1 MKVIVGMANSG
12 KSWEVARIAGE
23 HMDEGVVKIISG
35 DLPASQ
41 YLQRVS
47 EYHKDV
53 ARCVVKV
60 VSHVNHMDVL
70 EVFAEVIKSYG
81 YKAILVDVP
90 IQYTNKD
97 IDFFQAIEERLGIP
111 IYVTV
116 QVNRDSGYVTPGE
129 VRVLDYSQVAYMMH
143 TLRGGAV

>member
-1 MKVIVGMANSG
+1 MKVIIGMANSG

-23 HMDEGVVKIISG
+23 HMNEGVVKIISG
-35 DLPASQ
+35 DLLGYQ

-47 EYHKDV
+47 EYNKDV
-53 ARCVVKV
+53 ARCMVQVI
-60 VSHVNHMDVL
+60 SHVNHMDVL
-70 EVFAEVIKSYG
+70 KVFAEVITSYG

-90 IQYTNKD
+90 VLYTNKD

-111 IYVTV
+111 IYVTI
-116 QVNRDSGYVTPGE
+116 QVNKDSEYVTPGE

-143 TLRGGAV
+143 TLRGGSV

>member
-1 MKVIVGMANSG
+1 MKVIVGMVNSG
-12 KSWEVARIAGE
+12 KSWEVARIASE
-23 HMDEGVVKIISG
+23 HMRDGLVKIISG
-35 DLPASQ
+35 DLLGYQ

-47 EYHKDV
+47 EYNKDIAKCMV
-53 ARCVVKV
+53 QVI
-60 VSHVNHMDVL
+60 SHVEEISSLDI
-70 EVFAEVIKSYG
+70 FAEVIKSYG

>member
-1 MKVIVGMANSG
+1 MKVIIGMANSG

-23 HMDEGVVKIISG
+23 HMNEGVVKIISG
-35 DLPASQ
+35 DLLGYQ

-47 EYHKDV
+47 EYNKDV
-53 ARCVVKV
+53 ARCMVQVI
-60 VSHVNHMDVL
+60 SHVNHMDVL
-70 EVFAEVIKSYG
+70 KVFAEVITSYG

-90 IQYTNKD
+90 VLYTNKD

-111 IYVTV
+111 IYVTI
-116 QVNRDSGYVTPGE
+116 QVNKDSEYVTPGE

-143 TLRGGAV
+143 TLRGRSA